1 MSPPADCGGRE
12 HHVKTPMPA
21 PTVRGS
27 YPRPRLRA
35 VSAPLDREAVP
46 GDLYLRIGSILGIL
60 GACIA
65 FFGAY
70 SAAIS
75 STGWVIGLALGWITA
90 WLAAAVAFVLFR
102 HLWPFVLVLLIA
114 FLR

>member
-1 MSPPADCGGRE
+1 
-12 HHVKTPMPA
+12 MPA
-21 PTVRGS
+21 PSFRGP

-35 VSAPLDREAVP
+35 VPVQRNPEAVP
-46 GDLYLRIGSILGIL
+46 AGLYEYVGCLLGAV

-70 SAAIS
+70 FAAIS
-75 STGWVIGLALGWITA
+75 STGWVVGLALGWITA
-90 WLAAAVAFVLFR
+90 WLAASVAFVILR
-102 HLWPFVLVLLIA
+102 HLWPFAVVLLIA

>member
-1 MSPPADCGGRE
+1 
-12 HHVKTPMPA
+12 MPA
-21 PTVRGS
+21 PSFRGP

-35 VSAPLDREAVP
+35 VPVQRNPEAVP
-46 GDLYLRIGSILGIL
+46 AGLYEYVGCLLGAV

-70 SAAIS
+70 SAAIN
-75 STGWVIGLALGWITA
+75 STGWAVGLALGWVTA
-90 WLAAAVAFVLFR
+90 WLAASAAFVILR
-102 HLWPFVLVLLIA
+102 HLWPFVVVLLIA

>member
-1 MSPPADCGGRE
+1 
-12 HHVKTPMPA
+12 MPA

-27 YPRPRLRA
+27 YPRPR
-35 VSAPLDREAVP
+35 REAVS
-46 GDLYLRIGSILGIL
+46 GNLYIRIGSILGVI

-70 SAAIS
+70 SAAIN

-90 WLAAAVAFVLFR
+90 WLAAAVAFVIFR
-102 HLWPFVLVLLIA
+102 HLWPFVAVLLIA